1 MSRTTRC
8 TAGRKIRLIGSV
20 LRLEAAAVR
29 RRSRRLGDHRSVS
42 AATPVEASGCLLT
55 TAGSR
60 LSNRRLGESR
70 TPALSPRRYWEWN
83 DLEGGKSIQLLADWD
98 RFRTDMLTFME
109 SVEIILCP
117 TAPAPAPLHGEGLET
132 MFNYTLPYSLTG
144 QPCVV
149 VPSRRSRDGLPIGV
163 QIVGRV
169 WREDQA
175 VAAARSI
182 EATIGGW
189 RQPSMI

>member
-1 MSRTTRC
+1 VEPDILGRAYEYLLRKFAEGGGAS
-8 TAGRKIRLIGSV
+8 AG
-20 LRLEAAAVR
+20 EFY
-29 RRSRRLGDHRSVS
+29 
-42 AATPVEASGCLLT
+42 TP
-55 TAGSR
+55 R
-60 LSNRRLGESR
+60 
-70 TPALSPRRYWEWN
+70 EWS
-83 DLEGGKSIQLLADWD
+83 DLEGGKSVQLLADWD

-117 TAPAPAPLHGEGLET
+117 TAPGPAPLHGEGLET

-149 VPSRRSRDGLPIGV
+149 VPSGRSRDGLPIGV

-182 EATIGGW
+182 ETTIGGW